1 MIKITQQIDF
11 EFKDGKS
18 SDLQELN
25 RILASVKLEKL
36 ELKNSKGYRSVT
48 RDGNGRVLEKYYGLE
63 SGTLN
68 CTVSEDGDIYQIET
82 ALIDRSI
89 NHEAFLEI
97 WRAYHP
103 GRVHRTVMTLEFESE
118 RAYIILHHQKT

>member
-11 EFKDGKS
+11 EFEDGKS

-25 RILASVKLEKL
+25 RILASLKLEKL
-36 ELKNSKGYRSVT
+36 ELKNSRGYRSVT

-68 CTVSEDGDIYQIET
+68 CTISEDGDIYQIET
-82 ALIDRSI
+82 ALIDSSV

-97 WRAYHP
+97 WRTYHP